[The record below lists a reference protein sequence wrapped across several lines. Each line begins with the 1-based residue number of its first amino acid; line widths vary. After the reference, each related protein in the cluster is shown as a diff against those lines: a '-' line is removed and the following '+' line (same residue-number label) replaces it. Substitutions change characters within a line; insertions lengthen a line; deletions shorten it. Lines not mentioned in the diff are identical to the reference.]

1 MKVFI
6 ASAYSTSLDKFL
18 NLASEVSNVF
28 ATRNFDLVYGAANVS
43 MMGACYKVFVKNN
56 RKIYAY
62 TVPKYEKD
70 FKKIPKAKCYK
81 VKDTLVRF
89 QKMYFR
95 SDYIVILPG
104 GIGTLAEL
112 TCAIEEYRA
121 SLGNK
126 KIIIVNYEGFYDD
139 VINWMKKNIETES
152 ISETLFDCFY
162 IANSVEDVEKI
173 VEESMVKEK

>member
-6 ASAYSTSLDKFL
+6 ASAYSTSLDVFL
-18 NLASEVSNVF
+18 DLASEVSNVF
-28 ATRNFDLVYGAANVS
+28 ASKGFDLVFGAANES
-43 MMGACYKVFVKNN
+43 MMGACYKAFVKHN

-62 TVPKYEKD
+62 TVPKYERD
-70 FKKIPKAKCYK
+70 FKNIPKAKCYR

-89 QKMYFR
+89 QKMYFM

-139 VINWMKKNIETES
+139 IINWMKKNIKTEF
-152 ISETLFDCFY
+152 ISEELFNCFY
-162 IANSVEDVEKI
+162 IAESVSEVEKI
-173 VEESMVKEK
+173 VEDNLSKER

>member
-6 ASAYSTSLDKFL
+6 ASAYSTSLEKYL
-18 NLASEVSNVF
+18 NLAREVSEVF
-28 ATRNFDLVYGAANVS
+28 ASRNFDLVFGAANES
-43 MMGACYKVFVKNN
+43 MMGACYKAFVKCN

-62 TVPKYEKD
+62 TVPKYERD
-70 FKKIPKAKCYK
+70 FKKISKAKCYG
-81 VKDTLVRF
+81 VKDTLIRF
-89 QKMYFR
+89 QKMYFK
-95 SDYIVILPG
+95 SDFIVILPG

-139 VINWMKKNIETES
+139 IINWMRKNIETEF
-152 ISETLFDCFY
+152 ISESLFDCFY
-162 IANSVEDVEKI
+162 IANNVSDVEKI
-173 VEESMVKEK
+173 VEDSLGKER

>member
-43 MMGACYKVFVKNN
+43 MMGACYKAFVKNN

-139 VINWMKKNIETES
+139 VINWMKKNIETEF